1 MMHIKKSTL
10 LIIAVLVVV
19 LGLTTGQN
27 LIGNYYSQ
35 SSSSNSQSAESVVY
49 IENGV
54 SGLVTITD
62 PFMNRTTDINVI
74 YAPLSSGSG
83 FIVNG
88 DGYIVTA
95 FHILSDPDTLRNQ
108 RILKLMD
115 SSDVQRYLEQAA
127 VSGYLSKYN
136 PQLGSQLVNYN
147 VSGNP
152 PHLQAQPDTNTTTE
166 VLNQRNLLTVKSSQ
180 QLVRVKLPGTNTGN
194 YLDAKIVDIGSSGT
208 DEDVALLK
216 VEPLFKNLPSLGI
229 RSSMP
234 VIGEKIQIYGYPVID
249 RGMYS
254 DINQTI
260 TPSSTTGFLTSE
272 VSNNGVIYYET
283 DAQTIQGYSGGPV
296 MDFQNNVLGIII
308 YSVESDQQ
316 FREQRVT
323 SSLFLSSEY
332 IVQICDKNNVSI
344 KVV

>member
-1 MMHIKKSTL
+1 MRHIKKSSL

-19 LGLTTGQN
+19 LGLTAGQN

-83 FIVNG
+83 FIVN
-88 DGYIVTA
+88 DEGYIVTA
-95 FHILSDPDTLRNQ
+95 FHIISDPDTLKNQ

-136 PQLGSQLVNYN
+136 PQLGSQLINYN

-152 PHLQAQPDTNTTTE
+152 PILQAQPDTNTTTE
-166 VLNQRNLLTVKSSQ
+166 VLKQRNLLSVKSSQ
-180 QLVRVKLPGTNTGN
+180 QLVRVKLPGTSSGN
-194 YLDAKIVDIGSSGT
+194 YFDAKIVDVGSSGT

-216 VEPLFKNLPSLGI
+216 IDPLFKNLPSLVVTT
-229 RSSMP
+229 MP
-234 VIGEKIQIYGYPVID
+234 VIGEQIQIYGYPVVD
-249 RGMYS
+249 RTMYS

-260 TPSSTTGFLTSE
+260 TPSSTTGILTSE
-272 VSNNGVIYYET
+272 VSNNGIIYYET

-296 MDFQNNVLGIII
+296 VNLQNNVLGIII

-316 FREQRVT
+316 FREQNSET

-332 IVQICDKNNVSI
+332 IVQICEKNNVSI
-344 KVV
+344 LVV